1 MNRLRTI
8 ALASAVAFAACA
20 PAEDGPADGDDVSEM
35 DGGGEQEP
43 ALGPVDGHDLPPSD
57 LDRVQVGDAAP
68 DFTLVSLAGPPVR
81 LSDFRG
87 DKNVV
92 LVFYRGYW

>member
-1 MNRLRTI
+1 MTRYHLT
-8 ALASAVAFAACA
+8 LLTTAVLLGGCAVQEAA
-20 PAEDGPADGDDVSEM
+20 DDPEAA
-35 DGGGEQEP
+35 QEE
-43 ALGPVDGHDLPPSD
+43 ARVQLGPVDGHDLPPTD

-68 DFTLVSLAGPPVR
+68 DFTLTSLAGPSVT

-92 LVFYRGYW
+92 LVFYRGHW